1 MHIFISHSSADAAIA
16 KEMCTFIENNN
27 STCFIAPRDIRS
39 GKEYAEEIING
50 INAADTMVLIMTEKA
65 NKSPHV
71 LREVERAVSRSI
83 PILVYKLEDVELT
96 KSMEYF
102 LMTHQWISSD
112 KKSDYSEILD
122 FIRGYKN
129 NGVSEK
135 GADNTGISNN
145 AGCIDNIESNSDS
158 NNLKKKETISHKK
171 IIALG
176 MLGVLVI
183 ALIISIYIFKFN
195 TPSIPEYNLGEKV
208 VFGSYNGEPI
218 EWRVLKISDDG
229 KEAVLISSDIITMK
243 AYDAA
248 EGGKF
253 NSLNGEDYWSK
264 DTSADYDYD
273 LQIQVRGNNDW
284 STSNIRT
291 WLNSESEIVTY
302 DDQAPL
308 SQAMSEGYN
317 GYHTEAGFLNGFT
330 VEELN
335 ALVETTLS
343 TPGNILAGEKVIATT
358 DRVFLLSKE
367 ELQWFEDAQ
376 MSLWAA
382 PTDTAIEQDASN
394 WYDIEVSTYGTKE
407 YYWWLRE
414 PVENSASQ
422 CYMVTNGY
430 TLETLTQANVGTEGF
445 GIRPAICV
453 DLSSECFKK

>member
-1 MHIFISHSSADAAIA
+1 MHIFISHSSADATVA

-27 STCFIAPRDIRS
+27 ATCFIAPRDIRS

-50 INAADTMVLIMTEKA
+50 INAADAMVLIMTEKA

-122 FIRGYKN
+122 FIKGYKN
-129 NGVSEK
+129 NGTLDKNANNS
-135 GADNTGISNN
+135 GISDS
-145 AGCIDNIESNSDS
+145 ADCLYNIESNSES
-158 NNLKKKETISHKK
+158 NNLQKKKTFSSKK
-171 IIALG
+171 IIALSV
-176 MLGVLVI
+176 LGILIVVLI
-183 ALIISIYIFKFN
+183 LSILIFKLN
-195 TPSIPEYNLGEKV
+195 TPSVPEYNLGETV
-208 VFGSYNGEPI
+208 VFGSYNDEPI
-218 EWRVLKISDDG
+218 KWRVLKLSDDG
-229 KEAVLISSDIITMK
+229 KEAVLITSDIITMK

-264 DTSADYDYD
+264 DTPADYDYD

-291 WLNSESEIVTY
+291 WLNSESEVVAY
-302 DDQAPL
+302 EDQAPL
-308 SQAMSEGYN
+308 SQTMSEGYN
-317 GYHTEAGFLNGFT
+317 GYHNEAGFLNDFT
-330 VEELN
+330 DEELN

-343 TPGNILAGEKVIATT
+343 TPGNVLSDENVITTT
-358 DRVFLLSKE
+358 DRVFLLSKD

-382 PTDTAIEQDASN
+382 PTAPAIEQDASN
-394 WYDIEVSTYGTKE
+394 WYDIEVSTYETKE

-453 DLSSECFKK
+453 DLSSECFAK

>member
-1 MHIFISHSSADAAIA
+1 MHIFISHSSADATVA

-27 STCFIAPRDIRS
+27 ATCFIAPRDIRS

-50 INAADTMVLIMTEKA
+50 INTADAMVLIMTEKA

-122 FIRGYKN
+122 FIKGYKN
-129 NGVSEK
+129 N
-135 GADNTGISNN
+135 DT
-145 AGCIDNIESNSDS
+145 SDKK
-158 NNLKKKETISHKK
+158 NPEKKKAFSLKK
-171 IIALG
+171 IIAFG
-176 MLGVLVI
+176 AIGIVI
-183 ALIISIYIFKFN
+183 VALILSILIFKLN
-195 TPSIPEYNLGEKV
+195 TPSISEYNLGETV
-208 VFGSYNGEPI
+208 VFGSYNDEPI

-229 KEAVLISSDIITMK
+229 KEAILISSDIISMK

-248 EGGKF
+248 EGGNF
-253 NSLNGEDYWSK
+253 NSLDDEDYWSK
-264 DTSADYDYD
+264 DTPADYDYD

-291 WLNSESEIVTY
+291 WLNSESEVVTY
-302 DDQAPL
+302 EDQAPL
-308 SQAMSEGYN
+308 SHAMSEGYN
-317 GYHTEAGFLNGFT
+317 GYHNEAGFLNGFT
-330 VEELN
+330 DEELN

-343 TPGNILAGEKVIATT
+343 TPGNVLSNETVITTT
-358 DRVFLLSKE
+358 DRVFLLSKD

-382 PTDTAIEQDASN
+382 PTEVAIEQDSSN

-414 PVENSASQ
+414 PVESSASQ

>member
-1 MHIFISHSSADAAIA
+1 MHIFISHSSADATVA

-27 STCFIAPRDIRS
+27 ATCFIAPRDIRS

-50 INAADTMVLIMTEKA
+50 INAADAMILIMTEKA

-112 KKSDYSEILD
+112 KKSDYTEILD
-122 FIRGYKN
+122 FIKGYKN
-129 NGVSEK
+129 N
-135 GADNTGISNN
+135 DT
-145 AGCIDNIESNSDS
+145 SDKK
-158 NNLKKKETISHKK
+158 NPEKKKAFSLKK
-171 IIALG
+171 IIAFG
-176 MLGVLVI
+176 AIGIVI
-183 ALIISIYIFKFN
+183 VALILSILIFKLN
-195 TPSIPEYNLGEKV
+195 TPSIPEYNLGETV

-218 EWRVLKISDDG
+218 EWRLLKLSDDG
-229 KEAVLISSDIITMK
+229 KEAILISSDIISMK

-248 EGGKF
+248 EGGNF
-253 NSLNGEDYWSK
+253 NSLDGEDYWSK
-264 DTSADYDYD
+264 DTPADYDYD

-291 WLNSESEIVTY
+291 WLNSESEVVTY
-302 DDQAPL
+302 EDQAPL
-308 SQAMSEGYN
+308 SHAMSEGYN
-317 GYHTEAGFLNGFT
+317 GYHNEAGFLNGFT
-330 VEELN
+330 DEELN

-343 TPGNILAGEKVIATT
+343 TPGNVLSNETVITTT
-358 DRVFLLSKE
+358 DRVFLLSKD

-382 PTDTAIEQDASN
+382 PTEVAIEQDSSN

-414 PVENSASQ
+414 PVESSASQ

-453 DLSSECFKK
+453 DLSSECFIK